1 MTNAIPRNLLSAF
14 LFVMY
19 FVVAITGVML
29 YFKIRILSSQTIH
42 IWLGFAFAL
51 ISILHLVKNWS
62 GFAMYFKKRST
73 FLAIIVSCLIV
84 GAFMAYPFLN
94 PQPKGVNPK
103 GKVLGA
109 MVNTSLLKLADFTD
123 IEVQV
128 MLKNLA
134 SEKMLASATQSISEI
149 ARANQKSNDE
159 VLAIAFRTPSQ

>member
-1 MTNAIPRNLLSAF
+1 
-14 LFVMY
+14 
-19 FVVAITGVML
+19 
-29 YFKIRILSSQTIH
+29 
-42 IWLGFAFAL
+42 
-51 ISILHLVKNWS
+51 
-62 GFAMYFKKRST
+62 
-73 FLAIIVSCLIV
+73 
-84 GAFMAYPFLN
+84 MAYPFLN

-109 MVNTSLLKLADFTD
+109 MVNASLLKLADFTD

-159 VLAIAFRTPSQ
+159 VLTIAFRTPSQ